1 MLSLAGIPPTAGF
14 PGKFYVFSAAI
25 DAGDVC
31 RSWSPSWTA
40 SSRSTTISACWSRCT
55 WPRERA
61 RSRRRRR
68 GRTCRRRSSSPPAL
82 V

>member
-31 RSWSPSWTA
+31 RS
-40 SSRSTTISACWSRCT
+40 
-55 WPRERA
+55 
-61 RSRRRRR
+61 
-68 GRTCRRRSSSPPAL
+68 
-82 V
+82 